1 MSNEFT
7 HDELVEILRLKL
19 QDHVG
24 SRRIAK
30 MYGRGKTTINDFLSR
45 KTYKQFWEE
54 YDKRPVAGGVV
65 AHPESKRGSFKGAR
79 FVFTSAQN
87 NTYVHDK
94 FLKSLEQYCLHNNSQ
109 LVVGTFHYNKS
120 GFQNGADKEIWYD
133 PKIRGY
139 ICDEPMQIANKL
151 VWCGELNILPT
162 AKTPLSGLYNYTAD
176 NSAIVPHAKV
186 QLESVPTPKFDD
198 PKLMYT
204 TGAVTQ
210 MNYVQMKAGQIAEW
224 HHIFGA
230 LAVEIDEDGDWFVRQ
245 LIAESDTGEFYDLG
259 ERYTPSGVSCNHRI
273 EAINYGDIHAA
284 KLDDV
289 VAETSWRSPNS
300 ILDTL
305 KPKYQFIHDVLDQQ
319 ARNHHN
325 IRDPH
330 FMFRMFNNQT
340 ESVKDEVV
348 LTANV
353 IKETVR
359 DFSQTVVVESNHD
372 LALTKW
378 LKEQDYRYDPVNAV
392 FFLEMQLAS
401 YKAIEQGGALA
412 SFEYACKTYC
422 DGLDSVKFLG
432 TDESFRIGTG
442 IECGSHGHN
451 GNNGSRGSMQTYL
464 KLGIKHNLGHVHGA
478 AIRDGVYYA
487 GVSGK
492 LDMQYNIGGGS
503 WQNSHIITYQNS
515 KRAIITLKNGKWRA

>member
-7 HDELVEILRLKL
+7 HDELVEIIRLKL
-19 QDHVG
+19 QDHAG

-65 AHPESKRGSFKGAR
+65 APPESKRGEFSGTR

-87 NTYVHDK
+87 NTYIHDK
-94 FLKSLEQYCLHNNSQ
+94 FLKSLEQYCIHNNSQ

-120 GFQNGADKEIWYD
+120 GFQNGVDKEIWYD
-133 PKIRGY
+133 PKIREY
-139 ICDEPMQIANKL
+139 ICDDPMKIADKL

-230 LAVEIDEDGDWFVRQ
+230 LAVEIDEDGEWFVRQ

-259 ERYTPSGVSCNHRI
+259 ERYTPSGVSCNNRI

-284 KLDDV
+284 KLDYV
-289 VAETSWRSPNS
+289 VAETSWRAPNS

-305 KPKYQFIHDVLDQQ
+305 RPKYQFIHDVLDQQ

-330 FMFRMFNNQT
+330 FMFKMFNNQT

-401 YKAIEQGGALA
+401 YKVIETGGALA
-412 SFEYACKTYC
+412 AFEYACKNYC
-422 DGLDSVKFLG
+422 DGLEGVRFLG

-487 GVSGK
+487 GVSGE
-492 LDMQYNIGGGS
+492 LDMGYNMGGGS
-503 WQNSHIITYQNS
+503 WNHSHIVTYQNS

>member
-1 MSNEFT
+1 M
-7 HDELVEILRLKL
+7 
-19 QDHVG
+19 
-24 SRRIAK
+24 
-30 MYGRGKTTINDFLSR
+30 
-45 KTYKQFWEE
+45 
-54 YDKRPVAGGVV
+54 
-65 AHPESKRGSFKGAR
+65 
-79 FVFTSAQN
+79 
-87 NTYVHDK
+87 
-94 FLKSLEQYCLHNNSQ
+94 
-109 LVVGTFHYNKS
+109 
-120 GFQNGADKEIWYD
+120 
-133 PKIRGY
+133 
-139 ICDEPMQIANKL
+139 
-151 VWCGELNILPT
+151 
-162 AKTPLSGLYNYTAD
+162 
-176 NSAIVPHAKV
+176 
-186 QLESVPTPKFDD
+186 
-198 PKLMYT
+198 
-204 TGAVTQ
+204 
-210 MNYVQMKAGQIAEW
+210 
-224 HHIFGA
+224 
-230 LAVEIDEDGDWFVRQ
+230 
-245 LIAESDTGEFYDLG
+245 
-259 ERYTPSGVSCNHRI
+259 
-273 EAINYGDIHAA
+273 
-284 KLDDV
+284 
-289 VAETSWRSPNS
+289 
-300 ILDTL
+300 DTL

-353 IKETVR
+353 IKQTVC

-478 AIRDGVYYA
+478 AIRDGIYYA